1 VTRRLGFT
9 YEHPSL
15 ARQGRGT
22 VGAPIGA
29 ATILA
34 LLLLSSLASA
44 QQPQRLRVGQALY
57 RDNCVVCHDIDKQ
70 QSKKLGPSFYQLFK
84 RDKMPLSSM
93 KPNRDY
99 IKVRVKFGGP
109 LMPAFR
115 QWLSEGQIDT
125 LIDYIQ
131 AR

>member
-1 VTRRLGFT
+1 MAALIL
-9 YEHPSL
+9 L
-15 ARQGRGT
+15 AT
-22 VGAPIGA
+22 A
-29 ATILA
+29 AA
-34 LLLLSSLASA
+34 A
-44 QQPQRLRVGQALY
+44 QQRQSLRIGQALY

-70 QSKKLGPSFYQLFK
+70 QSKKLGPSFHQLFK

-93 KPNRDY
+93 KPNREY

-115 QWLSEGQIDT
+115 QWLSDAEIDT

-131 AR
+131 SK